1 MSCSNTVTVSRG
13 NTFACTFTWTPGATG
28 PANLLATTL
37 SSTFEDKQFNQYD
50 MTITKAGDGLSFT
63 VQYPGDTSSWAI
75 GLGRWDIK
83 FVFPSGSTVSH
94 SELFRVNVIDSVTV

>member
-28 PANLLATTL
+28 PADLLTTTL
-37 SSTFEDKQFNQYD
+37 SSTFEDKGLNEYA
-50 MTITKAGDGLSFT
+50 MTVTKAVDGLSFT
-63 VQYPGDTSSWAI
+63 VSYAGDTADWAI

-83 FVFPSGSTVSH
+83 FVFPGSTVSR
-94 SELFRVNVIDSVTV
+94 SEIFRVNVIDSVTA